1 MCILGA
7 AASSSSSAE
16 SADTDAEQ
24 ASGQASGLGLQP
36 EAASSST
43 LQLSRQS
50 GHETMAELAPCQP
63 FNCFAH
69 EHRAGQQGHA
79 KTPRGFDAAGS
90 SFAGQQQGN
99 QASTQS
105 AHGTTEQFEDAG
117 VHSPVSL
124 ADGVACVHGEADAD
138 GAHLHATSM
147 APDEPDTCVLFRPA
161 ALHSKAHED
170 SWLPGKHALEVN
182 VETSSE
188 QQAAPASNELQI
200 VARQELVE
208 PDSTAGA
215 GSKRDTSARQV
226 GASGKAL
233 QLFSPVEAIRGF
245 SRVNSEACGKP
256 KEVAHPSSRAAQQAT
271 APAQAGATQHAQ
283 RYSKVHAVTD
293 QQRFQSQVS
302 DIQVEHIKPADT
314 GVHQASGDAD
324 SGHILRAFSVFLE
337 ASGAEQAQ
345 QPRQASVR
353 VGKENDL
360 PALPVAPVLSS
371 AIKGIHEMGGHYV
384 VQDNP
389 LSALEP
395 SPEVLCYVQLCL
407 PIALMLLQPLP
418 EDSIDLDMP
427 VESSSEF
434 ARKVDGL

>member
-16 SADTDAEQ
+16 SADTDA
-24 ASGQASGLGLQP
+24 GQASGLGLQP

-105 AHGTTEQFEDAG
+105 AHGTTEQFADAG

-124 ADGVACVHGEADAD
+124 ADGVADAHEEADTD
-138 GAHLHATSM
+138 CAHLHPPSGA
-147 APDEPDTCVLFRPA
+147 PDTCVLFRPA
-161 ALHSKAHED
+161 GLHSKAHED
-170 SWLPGKHALEVN
+170 SWLPGKHASEVKS
-182 VETSSE
+182 EASSE
-188 QQAAPASNELQI
+188 QQQAAPASKDHKI
-200 VARQELVE
+200 VAKQECKE
-208 PDSTAGA
+208 SDSTAGA
-215 GSKRDTSARQV
+215 GCKRDTSARQA
-226 GASGKAL
+226 GASGTAP

-245 SRVNSEACGKP
+245 SRVNIEACEKP
-256 KEVAHPSSRAAQQAT
+256 KEVAHPSSRAAQQAII
-271 APAQAGATQHAQ
+271 PAQASAAQRAQ

-293 QQRFQSQVS
+293 DQQYSQSQAS
-302 DIQVEHIKPADT
+302 NIQVEHVKPANT
-314 GVHQASGDAD
+314 GTHHASGDAD
-324 SGHILRAFSVFLE
+324 SGHILRASSVFLE
-337 ASGAEQAQ
+337 ASGAADQAQ
-345 QPRQASVR
+345 QARQASMR

-360 PALPVAPVLSS
+360 PALPVAPILSS
-371 AIKGIHEMGGHYV
+371 TTKEIHEMGGHYV

-395 SPEVLCYVQLCL
+395 SPEVICYVQLCL
-407 PIALMLLQPLP
+407 PTALVLLQSLP
-418 EDSIDLDMP
+418 VNSIDRGMP
-427 VESSSEF
+427 VGVFIGVCRE
-434 ARKVDGL
+434 RG